1 MKADQID
8 VFALAVFGNLKK
20 VKYAE
25 KTGGLS
31 QRRGDIRE
39 TYRLDGVDFDF
50 TLVVHAVA
58 VTYFDMWTQPEPNAA
73 GDFPAADSITQSLRE
88 DHREKSTLFTNS

>member
-1 MKADQID
+1 VETDQID
-8 VFALAVFGNLKK
+8 IFPGAVFGNLKK
-20 VKYAE
+20 IQHSE
-25 KTGGLS
+25 KTGGLR

-50 TLVVHAVA
+50 ALVVHAIA
-58 VTYFDMWTQPEPNAA
+58 VTHFDMWIQPEPNTA
-73 GDFPAADSITQSLRE
+73 GDFPAANSITQSPRE